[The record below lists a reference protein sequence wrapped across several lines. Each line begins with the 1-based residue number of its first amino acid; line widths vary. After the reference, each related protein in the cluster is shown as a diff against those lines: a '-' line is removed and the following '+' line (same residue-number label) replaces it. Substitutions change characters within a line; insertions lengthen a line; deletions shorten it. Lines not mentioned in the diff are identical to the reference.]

1 MKEMKITITMPTLK
15 MIINTTNSIYIKS
28 MKIQASETKIKGTKR
43 SLISIIYRKKRSQ
56 TTKQMN
62 MIIMENIHISL
73 NNIQNYPINLSK
85 VINCQK

>member
-15 MIINTTNSIYIKS
+15 MIINTTNSISIKS
-28 MKIQASETKIKGTKR
+28 MKIQASETKTKGTKR
-43 SLISIIYRKKRSQ
+43 SPISIIYRKKRSQ